1 MDQALNQT
9 AGETAAAGAP
19 AANRSRPLT
28 QLAPTAPNG
37 QWPPCWLV
45 VDWPE
50 GQPDPYHIY
59 ITRLTQPPT
68 KGRSLR
74 LSRAIWDIER
84 YFQRGKD
91 DLGLD
96 HDEGRSCR
104 GSHHHLV
111 MAAVAY
117 LFRAWDYIRAKKKD
131 FWPHVGAGA
140 PSDAA
145 VDRAFTRLLSV
156 LLDGV

>member
-1 MDQALNQT
+1 M
-9 AGETAAAGAP
+9 
-19 AANRSRPLT
+19 
-28 QLAPTAPNG
+28 
-37 QWPPCWLV
+37 

-96 HDEGRSCR
+96 HYEGRSCR

-117 LFRAWDYIRAKKKD
+117 LFRAWDYIRAKKKTSGLTLEQALRAMQPLIVRSHGFYPCCLTAFED
-131 FWPHVGAGA
+131 FCRVTTYKVIPE
-140 PSDAA
+140 
-145 VDRAFTRLLSV
+145 
-156 LLDGV
+156 